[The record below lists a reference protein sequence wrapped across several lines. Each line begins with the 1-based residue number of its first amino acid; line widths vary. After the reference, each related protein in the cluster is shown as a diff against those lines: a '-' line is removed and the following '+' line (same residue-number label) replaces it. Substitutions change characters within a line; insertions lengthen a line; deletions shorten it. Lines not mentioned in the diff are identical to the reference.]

1 LKREA
6 DFSYLGYLLLSIM
19 SLLALIDSEMTE
31 GGTQT
36 KMLTITSSAASSTPA
51 SSTPASSYNESC
63 VSYDPSSRTI
73 TIRCKPTNLTD
84 IDNHL
89 NDDSVLDKQANGIW
103 LLNAGITIDKGAVLN
118 IDSRDVKWLKIIAD
132 GRTAY
137 PIDVSGSLKID
148 SVKVTSWNPQA
159 NDYAISNG
167 TRVLVGNKYEVSA
180 GEPRPYIT
188 VGNSATGTTNI
199 TNSEI
204 AYLGYESGIGG
215 GSSGLRYAGGD
226 GSIIMNNNI
235 HHLYF
240 GFYSSGIGNIIIENN
255 HVHDNGHYG
264 LDPHTGTHDM
274 IIRNNTVHDNGSIGI
289 ICSLDCYHI
298 TIEKNIVYNN
308 VNRGIMFSRN
318 MYDSVARDNVI
329 NTEPKAITI
338 SESHNNEIYNNTI
351 SNSVSGIDLDKESL
365 NNAIHD
371 NTVIVNQQQSS
382 KAISV
387 ESGAEK
393 NNILYSNIIKNNIPP

>member
-1 LKREA
+1 MKIKA
-6 DFSYLGYLLLSIM
+6 DFSYLRYLLISIM
-19 SLLALIDSEMTE
+19 SLLAFIHSEMTE
-31 GGTQT
+31 GGAQT
-36 KMLTITSSAASSTPA
+36 KMLTTTTTAAPPTPA
-51 SSTPASSYNESC
+51 SSFNENC

-73 TIRCKPTNLTD
+73 TIRCKSINLSD
-84 IDNHL
+84 IDNQL
-89 NDDSVLDKQANGIW
+89 NDDSILDKQANGVW
-103 LLNAGITIDKGAVLN
+103 LLKAGITIDKGAVLN
-118 IDSRDVKWLKIIAD
+118 IDSNDVKWLKIIAD

-137 PIDVSGSLKID
+137 PINVSGSLKID
-148 SVKVTSWNPQA
+148 SVKVTSWDPQT
-159 NDYAISNG
+159 NDYAMSNG

-188 VGNSATGTTNI
+188 VGSSATGTTNI

-240 GFYSSGIGNIIIENN
+240 GFYSNGVGNIVIENN

-329 NTEPKAITI
+329 SIEPKAITI

-371 NTVIVNQQQSS
+371 NTIIVNPQSSS

-393 NNILYSNIIKNNIPP
+393 NNVLYSNIIKNNIPP

>member
-1 LKREA
+1 
-6 DFSYLGYLLLSIM
+6 M

-31 GGTQT
+31 GGAEIKATT
-36 KMLTITSSAASSTPA
+36 ANPLPPHSF
-51 SSTPASSYNESC
+51 NEKC

-73 TIRCKPTNLTD
+73 TIRCKSATLSD
-84 IDNHL
+84 IDNQL
-89 NDDSVLDKQANGIW
+89 NDDSILDKEDSGIW

-118 IDSRDVKWLKIIAD
+118 IDSKDVKWLKIIAD

-148 SVKVTSWNPQA
+148 SVKVTSWNPQT
-159 NDYAISNG
+159 NNYAMSNG

-180 GEPRPYIT
+180 GEARPYIT

-240 GFYSSGIGNIIIENN
+240 GFYSNGIGNIIIENN

-289 ICSLDCYHI
+289 ICSLDCYRI
-298 TIEKNIVYNN
+298 TIEKNVVYNN

-318 MYDSVARDNVI
+318 MFDSIARDNI
-329 NTEPKAITI
+329 ISNEPKAITI

-365 NNAIHD
+365 NNTIHD
-371 NTVIVNQQQSS
+371 NTVIVNPQSSSS

-393 NNILYSNIIKNNIPP
+393 NNILYSNIIKNNTSP